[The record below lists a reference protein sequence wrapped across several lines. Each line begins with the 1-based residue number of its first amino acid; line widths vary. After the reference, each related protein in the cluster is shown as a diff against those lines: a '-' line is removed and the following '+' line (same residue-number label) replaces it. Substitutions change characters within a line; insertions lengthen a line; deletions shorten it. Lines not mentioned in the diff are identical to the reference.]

1 LEKRHDFLKNEAK
14 YLSIMKLL
22 VQLSR
27 LLVGV
32 LFIISGLIK
41 ANDPIGFGYKLEEY
55 YQVFGTEFL
64 IPTAVFQA
72 ILICIGEIILGFM
85 LLIGNRV
92 KLTVWLLMAMIVFF
106 TFLTFYSAYF
116 NKVTDCGCF
125 GDALKLT
132 PWESF
137 TKDVVL
143 LVLILILVWGMK
155 HIRPFTGPKLSNA
168 LILTV
173 LFLATAFP
181 LYTYHYLPVKDFR
194 PYAIGNDIK
203 EGMKGGI
210 DPVFETRFVYR
221 DTVSGKDSLFE
232 KIPYTDTVN
241 WTTGKWK
248 FIDQKSSEVKP
259 GIPAPIHDFSLTD
272 PEGNEYTDDIMNYQG
287 YQFFLVSYDLDK
299 ADRGIQPRI
308 NDFAALCE
316 QNKIPFMGLTGA
328 TPAKLE
334 EYRHEIQAAYPWYIV
349 DATQLKTMIRSN
361 PGLILLKGSKVVAMW
376 PHRSFPSFD
385 AVKTNLFK

>member
-1 LEKRHDFLKNEAK
+1 
-14 YLSIMKLL
+14 MKLL

-27 LLVGV
+27 ILVGV

-55 YQVFGTEFL
+55 YQVFGTEFM
-64 IPTAVFQA
+64 ISTAVWQA
-72 ILICIGEIILGFM
+72 ILICIGEVILGFM

-92 KLTVWLLMAMIVFF
+92 KLTVWLLLAMILFF
-106 TFLTFYSAYF
+106 TFLTFYSAYY

-143 LVLILILVWGMK
+143 LGLILILALGMK
-155 HIRPFTGPKLSNA
+155 HIRPLAGPKLSNA
-168 LILTV
+168 LLLTV
-173 LFLATAFP
+173 LFLALAFP

-194 PYAIGNDIK
+194 PYAIGNDIR
-203 EGMKGGI
+203 EGMKGGV

-221 DTVSGKDSLFE
+221 DTLSGKDSLFE
-232 KIPYTDTVN
+232 KIPYTDTIN
-241 WTTGKWK
+241 WTTGPWK
-248 FIDQKSSEVKP
+248 FIDQKSTEVKA
-259 GIPAPIHDFSLTD
+259 GIPAAIHDFNLTD
-272 PEGNEYTDDIMNYQG
+272 PEGNEYTDDILNYEG
-287 YQFFLVSYDLDK
+287 YQFFLVSYDLNK
-299 ADRGIQPRI
+299 ANLDVQPRV

-316 QNKIPFMGLTGA
+316 QNKIPFMGLTAA
-328 TPAKLE
+328 TPGLLE
-334 EYRHEIQAAYPWYIV
+334 EFRHEVQAAYPWFIV

-385 AVKTNLFK
+385 AVKNQWLK